1 MSYDF
6 QPLYKA
12 KKKDSRSSNVFE
24 ICQVKILGFK
34 AYFNHFF
41 SYIHI
46 FTKREWKAYIKH
58 VINLEVLQDMF
69 ITGAYGT
76 GRCTI
81 RWYRQLNQEPMM
93 FC

>member
-12 KKKDSRSSNVFE
+12 KTKDSGSSNVFK
-24 ICQVKILGFK
+24 ICQVKILVFI
-34 AYFNHFF
+34 AYFNRFF
-41 SYIHI
+41 SYIYI
-46 FTKREWKAYIKH
+46 FTKREWKVYIKH
-58 VINLEVLQDMF
+58 VINLAVLQGMF
-69 ITGAYGT
+69 ITGAYDT

-81 RWYRQLNQEPMM
+81 RRYRQLNQEQMM